1 MHSDA
6 QPVRA
11 GRARAVSVEVICLAG
26 LALALPLYEAPKN
39 ILCALYVVIWVV
51 NRLRLGDAGGRWR
64 GWDTLFL
71 IWIGSGFAVAAGA
84 ALDGSQWEGALDP
97 VRYGAVM
104 WCASRAG
111 YRRDQWLWVL
121 GALGA
126 SCLIGLIWG
135 YRDLAS
141 GHRVWLE
148 LHSVGHVNHSA
159 IYLAIITCGALGLL
173 AAYWGRLAPAWR
185 LTGLASCALL
195 AGSLIVM
202 ASRGAFGAAA
212 MTAILLAAGWW
223 RRSRAMA
230 LVLAIGVGLV
240 GAATVLMRSPV
251 AEKNRVTVE
260 AVGVLSQRD
269 GIWRVAWN
277 EWLRHPVFGVGMDN
291 YSRITRAHFEA
302 ESQARGEQFP
312 EGSLI
317 YYPHAHSLLLNTLAE
332 RGLAGSLPLAAV
344 LLAWA
349 WSLLRGLPRAEA
361 APIEWTAW
369 ACALSALGISV
380 IAGAANTTLHHEHA
394 ILATLMLGF
403 WLDVR
408 RRRQQG
414 PGTVPKAA

>member
-1 MHSDA
+1 MRSDDRPIEHA
-6 QPVRA
+6 APR
-11 GRARAVSVEVICLAG
+11 GMSLEVLCLCG

-39 ILCALYVVIWVV
+39 ILCALYALIWLI
-51 NRLRLGDAGGRWR
+51 NRLRLGQAGGPWR
-64 GWDTLFL
+64 GWDSLFL
-71 IWIGSGFAVAAGA
+71 IWIGSGFIVAWGA
-84 ALDGSQWEGALDP
+84 AIDGSQWEGALDP

-111 YRRDQWLWVL
+111 YRRDHWLAVL
-121 GALGA
+121 GSLGA
-126 SCLIGLIWG
+126 SCLIGLVWG

-141 GHRVWLE
+141 GRRIWLE

-159 IYLAIITCGALGLL
+159 IYLAIITVGALGLL
-173 AAYWGRLAPAWR
+173 AAYWRSFTGAWR
-185 LTGLASCALL
+185 LTGLAGCAFF
-195 AGSLIVM
+195 GSSLMVM

-212 MTAILLAAGWW
+212 LTVLLLGLGWW
-223 RRSRAMA
+223 RRSRALA
-230 LVLAIGVGLV
+230 ITLLVAIGVIAG
-240 GAATVLMRSPV
+240 ATVLLPSPV

-277 EWLRHPVFGVGMDN
+277 EWLHHPWFGVGMDN
-291 YSRITRAHFEA
+291 YSRITKDHFEA
-302 ESQARGEQFP
+302 ESRARGEAWAS
-312 EGSLI
+312 GALI

-332 RGLAGSLPLAAV
+332 RGLAGTLPLAAV

-349 WSLLRGLPRAEA
+349 WALLRGRPRPDA

-408 RRRQQG
+408 RRPRDDRTQG
-414 PGTVPKAA
+414 SA